1 MGTKFLHPIMY
12 FTAGPISQGPHLLLG
27 SPLYYLTYLC
37 YTIHPKD
44 PGRAA
49 SLAHGAARRG
59 TPACMDFTS
68 RMMVRRPSNTL
79 LWYDR

>member
-12 FTAGPISQGPHLLLG
+12 FTTGLSSQEPHLLMG
-27 SPLYYLTYLC
+27 SPLHLIYLC

-49 SLAHGAARRG
+49 SQAHRATRRG
-59 TPACMDFTS
+59 TLACMDFTS
-68 RMMVRRPSNTL
+68 RMMVRRPSNML
-79 LWYDR
+79 LW